1 MLRPTGREPRPV
13 GPRPRPRGPGVGPAG
28 PLLRPAGPI
37 LAEPSATFYSAVR
50 TSPLT
55 INDSGSTILVVEA
68 EEANMET
75 SHHLGD
81 LQLAI
86 MRILWNRGEATV
98 AEVHETIEPERGLA
112 LTTIATMLT
121 KMEKKGVVEHRAE
134 GRRFIYRP
142 LVSEDQVRRSMVADL
157 TSQLFRGDVTALVN
171 HLLSEHEIEA
181 RELAQLRELIASRG
195 RKEGR

>member
-1 MLRPTGREPRPV
+1 MET
-13 GPRPRPRGPGVGPAG
+13 A
-28 PLLRPAGPI
+28 
-37 LAEPSATFYSAVR
+37 
-50 TSPLT
+50 
-55 INDSGSTILVVEA
+55 
-68 EEANMET
+68 ET

-86 MRILWNRGEATV
+86 MRVLWNHDEATV
-98 AEVHETIEPERGLA
+98 AEVHEALEAERGLA

-134 GRRFIYRP
+134 GRRFVYQP
-142 LVSEDQVRRSMVADL
+142 LVSEDQVRHSMVADL

-171 HLLSEHEIEA
+171 HLLSEHEIDA
-181 RELAQLRELIASRG
+181 RELAQLRELIASKG